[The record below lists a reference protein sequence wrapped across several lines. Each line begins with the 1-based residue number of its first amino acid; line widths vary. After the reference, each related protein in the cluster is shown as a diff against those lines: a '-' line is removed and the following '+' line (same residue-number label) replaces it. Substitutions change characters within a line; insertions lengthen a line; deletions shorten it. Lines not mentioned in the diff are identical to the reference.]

1 MIVFQSLAIV
11 RSSSY
16 RPCHSPS
23 PGGEGRDE
31 GELSHRGRQSALTCL
46 SALNSKLPIH
56 HPKLSKSPV
65 IKVHSHLI
73 TVNNTQSN
81 IFCPPPPP
89 PLFYSTSKAQTIGL
103 YRFTDLAHVKKVRD
117 FNEKKPQKFP
127 CKKRFALAHLRLN
140 YRCHE

>member
-81 IFCPPPPP
+81 IFCPPPPLP
-89 PLFYSTSKAQTIGL
+89 CFIQLRKRKQLACIGL
-103 YRFTDLAHVKKVRD
+103 PIWLMSKKCGISTRK
-117 FNEKKPQKFP
+117 NRKSFP
-127 CKKRFALAHLRLN
+127 AKNALRSPI
-140 YRCHE
+140 CV